1 MKYSPVILFLWAI
14 LSCTGKEDPQDVV
27 VSVKLRP
34 LTRVEAGSAAGS
46 TLDVKWTN
54 GDILGVASEASS
66 SGMSITASQGM
77 ISDGVLNAEIS
88 AVSGGAG
95 SYYFVKA
102 ESAVMGAGRAEISP
116 AFDGS
121 LRASYVAVGK
131 CGSHDHEVTL
141 SPVFGICEF
150 TLTKVGI
157 YGVRVIAEENIFPV
171 TAVYEF
177 GSSDCSAKTVRNT
190 LELQVLAPVRAFIP
204 LVSGANLAGCEFE
217 FLDSSGE
224 ILSTF
229 RNETSISVKPGT
241 VFSLGQIDS
250 DADFPGSGTDLS
262 QGMDNAAQIM
272 PKMGIGLNLCG
283 TFDDVLPYDG
293 VSGDRSDPI
302 TFETLHKQGVTTQ
315 VTMDSMYEAG
325 FRTLRVPITWYAHMD
340 NTLATIDKV
349 FLDRIE
355 EIVNY
360 ALKAGLYC
368 IINVHHDTGTNVNTW
383 IWADMDKYSDISPRF
398 KNIWGQIA
406 RRFRDYDDRL
416 LFEGYN
422 ELLDTRQSWGYPKVA
437 GAIEAANRLNQD
449 FVDIV
454 RSTGGRNYARNL
466 IVSTYATSCTP
477 NALKEFILPKDRLE
491 GRLIAQVH
499 SYVPWEFCGPDV
511 NGLKELPES
520 YVPVIENEFVN
531 IKTGL
536 LEKGIP
542 CILGEYGAF
551 PLSTRTQQQLGHHA
565 AIYTRAALRN
575 GVVPVYWYNP
585 MAYQNR
591 TSGKWSYPEVKD
603 SLITAYR
610 DFLSK

>member
-1 MKYSPVILFLWAI
+1 MRRLTVILLLLALFA
-14 LSCTGKEDPQDVV
+14 CERKKEPQNVI
-27 VSVKLRP
+27 VSVNLQP
-34 LTRVEAGSAAGS
+34 LARVESGSGS
-46 TLDVKWTN
+46 SMLEVKWAS
-54 GDILGVASEASS
+54 GDRLGIASDTYPEGISVS
-66 SGMSITASQGM
+66 VSQNM
-77 ISDGVLNAEIS
+77 
-88 AVSGGAG
+88 VSGGALEADVSSVSEG
-95 SYYFVKA
+95 AGAYFFAKGVINSGKA
-102 ESAVMGAGRAEISP
+102 ELVP
-116 AFDGS
+116 VFDGS
-121 LRASYVAVGK
+121 LKDSYAAVGK
-131 CGSHDHEVTL
+131 CASVDRSVTL
-141 SPVFGICEF
+141 SPVFGLCEF
-150 TLTKVGI
+150 SFAKTGI
-157 YGVRVIAEENIFPV
+157 YGVRIIAEKEVFPER
-171 TAVYEF
+171 AVYDF
-177 GSSDCSAKTVRNT
+177 GSGKIGAISARSTMEVSA
-190 LELQVLAPVRAFIP
+190 LSPVRVFVP
-204 LVSGANLAGCEFE
+204 LVPGANLEGCMFE
-217 FLDSSGE
+217 FLDSSGDV
-224 ILSTF
+224 LATC
-229 RNETSISVKPGT
+229 RNETALAVNPGT
-241 VFSLGQIDS
+241 VCSLGQIDS